1 MADAVDKLAAAPKQ
15 ANPTVVVAA
24 IVAMAVIALN
34 AMFLLLSWRYFAAK
48 RADVM
53 AALIT
58 DAHITSVRLAFA
70 MFTATIGV
78 GVVAA
83 TVYPRWV
90 GHGIAGAL
98 ALGSVIA
105 GGFALGT
112 SIPGVLGVALLFVG
126 VLVPFMIWRS
136 LVYSRAAWSFLLAT
150 CAVLGLVL
158 MFGAPKV
165 RGLLGIGLWTAM
177 IIPGLLVLGAVALG
191 LARRDYRET
200 V

>member
-1 MADAVDKLAAAPKQ
+1 MLGGMAVEKPAPKK
-15 ANPTVVVAA
+15 ANPTLVVGA
-24 IVAMAVIALN
+24 IVAISVITLN
-34 AMFLLLSWRYFAAK
+34 AVFLLLSWRYFVSK

-53 AALIT
+53 AAPIS
-58 DAHITSVRLAFA
+58 DSHIMGVRLAFA
-70 MFTATIGV
+70 AFTATIGA

-83 TVYPRWV
+83 TVSPRWV

-98 ALGSVIA
+98 ALGSIVA
-105 GGFALGT
+105 GFFALGT
-112 SIPGVLGVALLFVG
+112 SIPTVLGVALLFLG
-126 VLVPFMIWRS
+126 MMVPLMIWRS
-136 LVYSRAAWSFLLAT
+136 LVYSRAAWSFLLST

-177 IIPGLLVLGAVALG
+177 IIPGMLVLGAVALG

-200 V
+200 M